1 VVRFVL
7 GKTVQNQDVS
17 DRWKDYPG
25 SHETP
30 HKRMKKVLFI
40 LGELDDD
47 DIDWVLETAVRQEI
61 VAGTVLIHEGQP
73 IDTLYILLEGELS
86 VSVAAMGDQQIA
98 ILSSG
103 EVVGEMSFIDTRP
116 PSATV
121 TAAKNSLVLS
131 IPREQLATKLR
142 QDIGFASRFYRAL
155 AIFLS
160 NRLRVTVNQLGYGS
174 NNQSESTDLP
184 NDELARD
191 AKDNVALAETRL
203 DWLLRRLKG
212 R

>member
-1 VVRFVL
+1 
-7 GKTVQNQDVS
+7 
-17 DRWKDYPG
+17 
-25 SHETP
+25 
-30 HKRMKKVLFI
+30 MKKVLFI

-47 DIDWVLETAVRQEI
+47 DIDWVIETAVRQEV
-61 VAGTVLIHEGQP
+61 VAGTVLIYEGQP
-73 IDTLYILLEGELS
+73 IDTLYILLEGTLS
-86 VSVAAMGDQQIA
+86 VSVAAMGDREIA
-98 ILSSG
+98 QLSSG
-103 EVVGEMSFIDTRP
+103 DVVGEMSFIDTRP

-121 TAAKNSLVLS
+121 TATQPSLVLS

-142 QDIGFASRFYRAL
+142 QDVGFASRFYRAL

-160 NRLRVTVNQLGYGS
+160 HRLRVTVDQLGYGS
-174 NNQSESTDLP
+174 NNQFEMTDLSR
-184 NDELARD
+184 DDLTRD

>member
-1 VVRFVL
+1 
-7 GKTVQNQDVS
+7 
-17 DRWKDYPG
+17 
-25 SHETP
+25 
-30 HKRMKKVLFI
+30 MKKVLFI

-47 DIDWVLETAVRQEI
+47 DIDWVIETAVRQDV
-61 VAGTVLIHEGQP
+61 VAGTVLIREGQP
-73 IDTLYILLEGELS
+73 IDTLYILLEGTLS
-86 VSVAAMGDQQIA
+86 VSVAAMGDREIA
-98 ILSSG
+98 QLSSG
-103 EVVGEMSFIDTRP
+103 DVVGEMSFIDTRP

-121 TAAKNSLVLS
+121 TATHPSLVLS
-131 IPREQLATKLR
+131 LPREQLATKLR
-142 QDIGFASRFYRAL
+142 QDVGFASRFYRAL

-174 NNQSESTDLP
+174 NNQFETTVLTRDDLT
-184 NDELARD
+184 RD

>member
-1 VVRFVL
+1 
-7 GKTVQNQDVS
+7 
-17 DRWKDYPG
+17 
-25 SHETP
+25 
-30 HKRMKKVLFI
+30 MKKVLFI

-47 DIDWVLETAVRQEI
+47 DIDWVIETAVRQD
-61 VAGTVLIHEGQP
+61 VAAGTVLIREGQP
-73 IDTLYILLEGELS
+73 IDTLYILLEGTLS
-86 VSVAAMGDQQIA
+86 VSVAATGDREIA
-98 ILSSG
+98 KLSSG

-121 TAAKNSLVLS
+121 VATQNALVLS

-160 NRLRVTVNQLGYGS
+160 HRLRVTVNQLGYGS
-174 NNQSESTDLP
+174 NNQVETTELP
-184 NDELARD
+184 QNELTQD
-191 AKDNVALAETRL
+191 AQENVALAETRL

>member
-1 VVRFVL
+1 
-7 GKTVQNQDVS
+7 
-17 DRWKDYPG
+17 
-25 SHETP
+25 
-30 HKRMKKVLFI
+30 MKKVLFI

-47 DIDWVLETAVRQEI
+47 DIDWVIETAVRQDI
-61 VAGTVLIHEGQP
+61 VAGTVLIREGHP
-73 IDTLYILLEGELS
+73 IDTLYILLEGTLS
-86 VSVAAMGDQQIA
+86 VSVAAMGDREIA
-98 ILSSG
+98 QLSSG
-103 EVVGEMSFIDTRP
+103 DVVGEMSFIDTRP

-121 TAAKNSLVLS
+121 TATQPSLVLS
-131 IPREQLATKLR
+131 LPREQLATKLR
-142 QDIGFASRFYRAL
+142 QDVGFASRFYRAL

-174 NNQSESTDLP
+174 NNQFEMTVLTRDDLT
-184 NDELARD
+184 RD

>member
-1 VVRFVL
+1 
-7 GKTVQNQDVS
+7 
-17 DRWKDYPG
+17 
-25 SHETP
+25 
-30 HKRMKKVLFI
+30 MKKVLFI

-47 DIDWVLETAVRQEI
+47 DIDWVIETAVRQDV
-61 VAGTVLIHEGQP
+61 VAGTVLIREGQP
-73 IDTLYILLEGELS
+73 IDTLYILLEGTLS
-86 VSVAAMGDQQIA
+86 VSVAAMGDREIA
-98 ILSSG
+98 QLSSG
-103 EVVGEMSFIDTRP
+103 DVVGEMSFIDTRP

-121 TAAKNSLVLS
+121 TATQPSLVLS

-142 QDIGFASRFYRAL
+142 QDVGFASRFYRSL

-160 NRLRVTVNQLGYGS
+160 HRLRVTVNQLGYGS
-174 NNQSESTDLP
+174 NNQFEMTDLSR
-184 NDELARD
+184 DDLTRD

>member
-1 VVRFVL
+1 
-7 GKTVQNQDVS
+7 
-17 DRWKDYPG
+17 
-25 SHETP
+25 
-30 HKRMKKVLFI
+30 MKKVLFI

-47 DIDWVLETAVRQEI
+47 DIDWVIETAVRQDV
-61 VAGTVLIHEGQP
+61 VAGTVLIYEGQP
-73 IDTLYILLEGELS
+73 IDTLYILLEGTLS
-86 VSVAAMGDQQIA
+86 VSVAAMGDREIA
-98 ILSSG
+98 QLSSG
-103 EVVGEMSFIDTRP
+103 DVVGEMSFIDTRP

-121 TAAKNSLVLS
+121 TATQPSLVLS
-131 IPREQLATKLR
+131 LPREQLATKLR
-142 QDIGFASRFYRAL
+142 QDVGFASRFYRAL

-174 NNQSESTDLP
+174 NNQSETTDLSR
-184 NDELARD
+184 DDLTRD

>member
-1 VVRFVL
+1 
-7 GKTVQNQDVS
+7 
-17 DRWKDYPG
+17 
-25 SHETP
+25 
-30 HKRMKKVLFI
+30 MKKVLFI

-47 DIDWVLETAVRQEI
+47 DIDWVLETAIRQEI
-61 VAGTVLIHEGQP
+61 AAGTVLIREGQP
-73 IDTLYILLEGELS
+73 IDTLYILLEGALS
-86 VSVAAMGDQQIA
+86 VSVAATGDREIA
-98 ILSSG
+98 RLSSG

-121 TAAKNSLVLS
+121 TAAQKSLVLS
-131 IPREQLATKLR
+131 LTREQLATKLR
-142 QDIGFASRFYRAL
+142 QDVGFASRFYRAL

-160 NRLRVTVNQLGYGS
+160 NRLRITVNRLGDG
-174 NNQSESTDLP
+174 NNQFETTELPRDDLT
-184 NDELARD
+184 RD